1 MATTDVLM
9 RAGFY
14 GCAHLGYRMGGMA
27 RTHPSGLNIREVDG
41 YATYEL
47 VMRDMIAHGVQFIS
61 DGGDTFHVHAP
72 TPRAIDE
79 ALKVDDLR
87 VQAQIPRTTNT
98 GNHDKSSSGHV
109 SAVAAVHRPPL
120 ASYSVFPRDGRP
132 DNELIGPLPGLYEV
146 HQPVEELPVY
156 LHVVSD
162 FGLNPRLRDRGI
174 DVDPRPIPGAVNILV
189 AHGIFSADDRLFGA
203 VDGHGA
209 TRMIPSEWVDRGFDA
224 SVLSDYH
231 TPGPI
236 PGFGP
241 NDRTSGQVWMT
252 GSLIGRGFSD
262 DICTRGWLLVELLGD
277 GHLRITHKPVWMR
290 PQIDFEPI
298 DCADTTVDEINV
310 QVRRRLAERR
320 WWDDTSAQI
329 TGDGGM
335 LLRQRL
341 RGASTAQRHSIRA
354 LAGEWATAAGDA
366 AFWGMSF
373 ESTPTTAT
381 VRDAVIP
388 RQVRREH
395 TRINFVDDFAG
406 RRDTGRVGAVL
417 AAAAPE
423 IRDRVASN
431 VAKALGEL

>member
-1 MATTDVLM
+1 MAANDILM

-41 YATYEL
+41 YATYGL
-47 VMRDMIAHGVQFIS
+47 VVRDMIAHGVQFIS

-87 VQAQIPRTTNT
+87 VLAQIPRTTNT

-109 SAVAAVHRPPL
+109 SAVAAVHRPAL

-132 DNELIGPLPGLYEV
+132 DSELMGPLPGLYEV
-146 HQPVEELPVY
+146 HQPVEDLPVY
-156 LHVVSD
+156 LHIVSD
-162 FGLNPRLRDRGI
+162 AGLNPRLRDRGV
-174 DVDPRPIPGAVNILV
+174 DVSPTPIAGAVNILV

-203 VDGHGA
+203 VDGHGSA
-209 TRMIPSEWVDRGFDA
+209 RMIPSEWVDRGFDA

-241 NDRTSGQVWMT
+241 NERPTGQVWMT

-262 DICTRGWLLVELLGD
+262 DICTRGWLLVELLAD
-277 GHLRITHKPVWMR
+277 GQLRIEHKPVWMR
-290 PQIDFEPI
+290 PQVDFEPI
-298 DCADTTVDEINV
+298 DCTDTTVDEINV
-310 QVRRRLAERR
+310 AVRRRLAERR
-320 WWDDTSAQI
+320 WWDDVSADI

-366 AFWGMSF
+366 AYWGVSF
-373 ESTPTTAT
+373 ESAA
-381 VRDAVIP
+381 AVKPESESSTP
-388 RQVRREH
+388 RQLQRER
-395 TRINFVDDFAG
+395 TSINFAEDFAR

-423 IRDRVASN
+423 IRDRAAAN
-431 VAKALGEL
+431 VAALLGEL